1 MIYAKDLPGNEQL
14 SINEKSAKAQ
24 GITIP
29 ADLVSQAVNKF

>member
-24 GITIP
+24 GITFP
-29 ADLVSQAVNKF
+29 ADLVSSATNKY